1 MATYRDIDARLE
13 AAGLEHYNIDHE
25 RGVAVVFF
33 RGLLAE
39 EAPSQTKERQ
49 RREFREQYYW
59 AGHELRRRKKDVA
72 EETEA

>member
-39 EAPSQTKERQ
+39 ETPRQTEER
-49 RREFREQYYW
+49 RKNEFQENLHW
-59 AGHELRRRKKDVA
+59 AGYELRRVK
-72 EETEA
+72 